1 MQTYGGT
8 TDEAQA
14 RGGSAPDLPVSAWLL
29 GWTSVAGQLAYVA
42 QTGVRMPEMWPV
54 DVLFGAFMV
63 FLVHGVLRARMVRF
77 GIVMAAAVV
86 QVLGSVVELVLE
98 PTAWEVAAA
107 ILSLAQLALLV
118 VFSQTSWFAWQ
129 RRGGGGGPS
138 LVPLL
143 VLASVV
149 AALGA
154 VIDFGPSPFE

>member
-14 RGGSAPDLPVSAWLL
+14 RGGGAPDLPVSAWLL
-29 GWTSVAGQLAYVA
+29 GWTSVAERLSYLA

-54 DVLFGAFMV
+54 SVLFGAFTV
-63 FLVHGVLRARMVRF
+63 FVHGVLRARMVRF

-86 QVLGSVVELVLE
+86 LVLGSVVELAVE

-107 ILSLAQLALLV
+107 VLSLAQLVLLV

-129 RRGGGGGPS
+129 RRGGGAGPS

-143 VLASVV
+143 VLS
-149 AALGA
+149 L
-154 VIDFGPSPFE
+154 IHI